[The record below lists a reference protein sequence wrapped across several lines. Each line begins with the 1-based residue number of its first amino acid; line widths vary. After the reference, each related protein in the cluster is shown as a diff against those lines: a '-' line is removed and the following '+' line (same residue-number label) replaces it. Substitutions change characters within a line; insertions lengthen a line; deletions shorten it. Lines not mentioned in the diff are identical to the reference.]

1 MKNRKAFIV
10 GIKGEILK
18 NNEIIFLK
26 RHKPWGVIIF
36 SRNIKNIEQLKK
48 LILGIKNCFKDKNY
62 PILIDE
68 EGGRVSRLSKIID
81 FKIFT
86 AKSFGKLYVT
96 DRKKFFEIYKKYID
110 TTSSIFKEVGI
121 NINTVP
127 VLDVARKQTHN
138 IIGDRSFSKN
148 KKVVSAIGDCC
159 IKFYSQNKIGTVM
172 KHIPGHGLAKKDSH
186 FYTPFVKEKKNIL
199 NNIDFFPFKNKK
211 TFFAMTGHL
220 LYSSIDK
227 KHVSTQSKL
236 IIKKIIREKIKFKNI
251 IISDDISMKSL
262 KYSLKENILKC
273 LSAGCNLILHCNGN
287 MKEMQIVA
295 NNVPTLDKFIVKKT
309 SQFYKFLI

>member
-10 GIKGEILK
+10 GIKGKILK
-18 NNEIIFLK
+18 NNEIVFLK
-26 RHKPWGVIIF
+26 KYKPWGVIIF
-36 SRNIKNIEQLKK
+36 SRNIKNIAQLKK
-48 LILGIKNCFKDKNY
+48 LIVSIKNCFKDKNY

-68 EGGRVSRLSKIID
+68 EGGKVSRLSKIID
-81 FKIFT
+81 FKTFT
-86 AKSFGKLYVT
+86 AKSFGEVYID

-138 IIGDRSFSKN
+138 VIGDRSFSKN
-148 KKVVSAIGDCC
+148 KKVVSIIGNYC
-159 IKFYSQNKIGTVM
+159 IKFYSQNNIGTIM

-186 FYTPFVKEKKNIL
+186 FHTPFVKEKKSIL
-199 NNIDFFPFKNKK
+199 NNVDFFPFKNKK
-211 TFFAMTGHL
+211 TFFAMTGHI

-227 KHVSTQSKL
+227 KYVATQSKL
-236 IIKKIIREKIKFKNI
+236 IIKKIIREKIKFKDI

-287 MKEMQIVA
+287 MKEMQIVGD
-295 NNVPTLDKFIVKKT
+295 NVPRLDKFIIKKT